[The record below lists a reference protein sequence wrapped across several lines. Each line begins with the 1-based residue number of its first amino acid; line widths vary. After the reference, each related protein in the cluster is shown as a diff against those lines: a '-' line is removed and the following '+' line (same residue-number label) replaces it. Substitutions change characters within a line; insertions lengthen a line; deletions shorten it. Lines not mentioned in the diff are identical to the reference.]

1 MAEPAVVVENL
12 TKRFGDTVAV
22 DDVSFSVASNELM
35 CLLGPSGC
43 GKTTLL
49 RMLAGLLEPTSGE
62 IYLGGAC
69 VYSAKKGIF
78 VPPAKRGIGMMF
90 QNYALWP
97 HMKVIDN
104 ITYGLKTLKLQRGE
118 SQRRLAETAGM
129 MGIETFLERF
139 PSELSG
145 GQQQRVAL
153 ARMVVVQPDIFLM
166 DEPLSNLDARLR
178 VHTRVEL
185 RRIQQSFRT
194 SGVYV
199 THDQEEALALAD
211 TIAVMNDGVILHL
224 GTPEDVYED
233 SRHIFVA
240 GFLGSPPP
248 NQLASRVEVSNGA
261 SEVRLPGFGAV
272 QLGRRVDERDV
283 IVSLRPEYC
292 QVVGANGDAGARAE
306 ANGDRVARTDAN
318 GEAGAR
324 AEADGARLH
333 GSFRLISAQF
343 MGAHYVLLIEG
354 EGSGPLIV
362 RYDKGREALPEGGR
376 VEVAVDVAALRFY
389 DKASGRLLAK
399 GTQVVDG

>member
-1 MAEPAVVVENL
+1 MSNDAVVVENL

-22 DDVSFSVASNELM
+22 NDVSFSVASGELV

-62 IYLGGAC
+62 IYLNGRC
-69 VYSAKKGIF
+69 VYSAAKGIF
-78 VPPAKRGIGMMF
+78 VPPSKRGIGMMF

-97 HMKVIDN
+97 HMKVVDN
-104 ITYGLKTLKLQRGE
+104 ITYGLKTLKLERGE
-118 SQRRLAETAGM
+118 MQRRLAETSSM
-129 MGIETFLERF
+129 MGIESFLQRF

-185 RRIQQSFRT
+185 RKIQQSFRT

-211 TIAVMNDGVILHL
+211 KIAVMNDGVILHL
-224 GTPEDVYED
+224 GSPEDVYED
-233 SRHIFVA
+233 SRHTFVA

-248 NQLASRVEVSNGA
+248 NQFAARVRGTDGA
-261 SEVRLPGFGAV
+261 SHVELPGFGTV
-272 QLGRRVDERDV
+272 RFDRRVPDQDV
-283 IVSLRPEYC
+283 VVSLRPEYC
-292 QVVGANGDAGARAE
+292 QVIRANDSATAATGGAANGHLRGR
-306 ANGDRVARTDAN
+306 
-318 GEAGAR
+318 
-324 AEADGARLH
+324 
-333 GSFRLISAQF
+333 FRLVSAQF
-343 MGAHYVLLIEG
+343 MGAHYVLLVEAD
-354 EGSGPLIV
+354 GSGPLIV
-362 RYDKGREALPEGGR
+362 KHDKTREGVPAGGSVDVA
-376 VEVAVDVAALRFY
+376 VEVASLRFY
-389 DKASGRLLAK
+389 EQASGRLLAK
-399 GTQVVDG
+399 GSRIVGDAA

>member
-1 MAEPAVVVENL
+1 MSEHAVVVENL

-22 DDVSFSVASNELM
+22 NDVSFSVASGELV

-62 IYLGGAC
+62 IYLGGTC
-69 VYSAKKGIF
+69 VFSSKKGIF
-78 VPPAKRGIGMMF
+78 VPPSKRGIGMMF

-97 HMKVIDN
+97 HMKVVDN
-104 ITYGLKTLKLQRGE
+104 ITYGLKTLKLERGE
-118 SQRRLAETAGM
+118 SQRRLSETAAM
-129 MGIETFLERF
+129 MGIESFLQRF

-211 TIAVMNDGVILHL
+211 KIAVMNDGVILHL
-224 GTPEDVYED
+224 GSPEDVYENA
-233 SRHIFVA
+233 RHIFVA

-248 NQLASRVEVSNGA
+248 NQIASRVRTVDGA
-261 SEVRLPGFGAV
+261 SQVELPGFGLV
-272 QLGRRVDERDV
+272 WLDRRVPEQDV
-283 IVSLRPEYC
+283 VVSLRPESC
-292 QVVGANGDAGARAE
+292 QVVTSNGSAPAAAGGALNGQLRGR
-306 ANGDRVARTDAN
+306 
-318 GEAGAR
+318 
-324 AEADGARLH
+324 
-333 GSFRLISAQF
+333 FRLVSAQF
-343 MGAHYVLLIEG
+343 MGAHYVLLIEADG
-354 EGSGPLIV
+354 AGPLIV
-362 RYDKGREALPEGGR
+362 KHDKARERLPADGSLDVA
-376 VEVAVDVAALRFY
+376 VEVASVRFY
-389 DKASGRLLAK
+389 ERASGRLLAK
-399 GTQVVDG
+399 GTEVVGDTA

>member
-1 MAEPAVVVENL
+1 MSEDAVVVENL

-22 DDVSFSVASNELM
+22 NDVSFRVASGELV

-62 IYLGGAC
+62 IYLNGRC
-69 VYSAKKGIF
+69 VYSAEKGIF

-97 HMKVIDN
+97 HMKVVDN
-104 ITYGLKTLKLQRGE
+104 ITYGLKALKLERGE
-118 SQRRLAETAGM
+118 AQRRLSETSAM
-129 MGIETFLERF
+129 MGIEGFLERF

-185 RRIQQSFRT
+185 RKIQQSFRT

-211 TIAVMNDGVILHL
+211 KIAVMNDGVILHL
-224 GTPEDVYED
+224 GSPEDVYED

-248 NQLASRVEVSNGA
+248 NQFSARLRGGDGA
-261 SEVRLPGFGAV
+261 SQVELPGFGTV
-272 QLGRRVDERDV
+272 RFDRRVPDQDV
-283 IVSLRPEYC
+283 TVSLRPESC
-292 QVVGANGDAGARAE
+292 QVVAVDGKASAATLGTTNGHLRGR
-306 ANGDRVARTDAN
+306 
-318 GEAGAR
+318 
-324 AEADGARLH
+324 
-333 GSFRLISAQF
+333 FRLVSAQF
-343 MGAHYVLLIEG
+343 MGAHYVLLVEA

-362 RYDKGREALPEGGR
+362 KHDKTREVLPAGGS
-376 VEVAVDVAALRFY
+376 VDVAVEIASVRFY
-389 DKASGRLLAK
+389 EAGSGRLLAK
-399 GTQVVDG
+399 GTRIVGDAA

>member
-1 MAEPAVVVENL
+1 VAEPAVVVENL

-22 DDVSFSVASNELM
+22 NDVSFSVASGELM

-49 RMLAGLLEPTSGE
+49 RMLAGLLEPTAGE

-69 VYSAKKGIF
+69 VYSASKGIF

-97 HMKVIDN
+97 HMKVVEN
-104 ITYGLKTLKLQRGE
+104 ITYGLKTLKLPRGE

-129 MGIETFLERF
+129 MGIEAFLERF

-211 TIAVMNDGVILHL
+211 KIAVMNDGVILHL

-233 SRHIFVA
+233 SHHIFVA

-248 NQLASRVEVSNGA
+248 NQLSSRVDGADGVSQ
-261 SEVRLPGFGAV
+261 VPLPGFGAIRFD
-272 QLGRRVDERDV
+272 RRLEERDV
-283 IVSLRPEYC
+283 IVSLRPEDC
-292 QVVGANGDAGARAE
+292 QVVGTNGDAGT
-306 ANGDRVARTDAN
+306 RTD
-318 GEAGAR
+318 
-324 AEADGARLH
+324 ADGARLY
-333 GSFRLISAQF
+333 GRFRLISAQF

-362 RYDKGREALPEGGR
+362 RYDKAREALAEGGQ
-376 VEVAVDVAALRFY
+376 VEVTVDVSALRVY
-389 DKASGRLLAK
+389 DQASGRLLAK
-399 GTQVVDG
+399 GTRVVGG

>member
-1 MAEPAVVVENL
+1 VAEPAVVVENL
-12 TKRFGDTVAV
+12 SKRFGETVAV
-22 DDVSFSVASNELM
+22 NDVSFSVASGELM

-62 IYLGGAC
+62 IYLGGRC

-97 HMKVIDN
+97 HMKVVDN
-104 ITYGLKTLKLQRGE
+104 ITYGLKTLKLERGE

-129 MGIETFLERF
+129 MGIEAFLERF

-211 TIAVMNDGVILHL
+211 TIAVMHDGVILHL

-248 NQLASRVEVSNGA
+248 NQLASRVEGVDGVSQ
-261 SEVRLPGFGAV
+261 VQVPGFGAV
-272 QLGRRVDERDV
+272 RLDRRVDEREV
-283 IVSLRPEYC
+283 MISLRPEYC
-292 QVVGANGDAGARAE
+292 QVVGTHGAGGARA
-306 ANGDRVARTDAN
+306 NG
-318 GEAGAR
+318 
-324 AEADGARLH
+324 DGARLH
-333 GSFRLISAQF
+333 GSFRLVSAQF

-362 RYDKGREALPEGGR
+362 RYDKARETMAEGGLVA
-376 VEVAVDVAALRFY
+376 VEVDVDALRFY
-389 DKASGRLLAK
+389 DRASGRLLAK
-399 GTQVVDG
+399 GPRVVDEWEPAEVR